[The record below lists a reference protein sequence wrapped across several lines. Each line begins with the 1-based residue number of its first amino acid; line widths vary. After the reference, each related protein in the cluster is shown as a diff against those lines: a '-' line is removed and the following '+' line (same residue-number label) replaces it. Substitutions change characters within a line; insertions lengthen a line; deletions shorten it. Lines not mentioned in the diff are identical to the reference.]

1 MRRCEVAVMI
11 RHHDNE
17 PPNSEHLVVRTS
29 LNSSNW
35 QAKRGGLTGGS
46 ALLLGVQWYVVIQ
59 LIQCKAVAYTILIDT
74 RHCYI
79 IFHTTYS
86 LSLIHI

>member
-1 MRRCEVAVMI
+1 MI

-17 PPNSEHLVVRTS
+17 PP
-29 LNSSNW
+29 NSSNW

-46 ALLLGVQWYVVIQ
+46 ALLLGVQWYTVIQ
-59 LIQCKAVAYTILIDT
+59 LIQCKAVTYTILIYT
-74 RHCYI
+74 RHRYI

-86 LSLIHI
+86 IEHNFNASDVGVYT